1 MFDFDSAF
9 LISAQSSLFLGLIH
23 GINPCG
29 HSWLILAP
37 FVTGM
42 KNGRKAFLLTLSFLC
57 GTTLACLLIGL
68 TLGTISVMIPES
80 LSLWVDYSTAALI
93 IILGFVLIV
102 KPHLLHHHDHHD
114 HVHDESHDPKT
125 GHQHTAC
132 GGHCDHP
139 HEAHHRGHGLK
150 GLLSALKSKVSIPAM
165 FLIGFVNMIIP
176 CPTVSVMYK
185 YAVDSGSYIKATAIF
200 GIYAVATA
208 IAVGGVIFAI
218 YKTANAFYMLQKG
231 WVEGAVMRTAGVIT
245 LFFGIWSIA

>member
-9 LISAQSSLFLGLIH
+9 LLSAQSSLILGLIH

-37 FVTGM
+37 FVMGL
-42 KNGRKAFLLTLSFLC
+42 KNGKKAFLLTLSFLS

-68 TLGTISVMIPES
+68 TLGAVSVMIPES
-80 LSLWVDYSTAALI
+80 LSLWVDYFTAALI
-93 IILGFVLIV
+93 IILGFILIV
-102 KPHLLHHHDHHD
+102 RPHLLHHHDHDHNHGHD
-114 HVHDESHDPKT
+114 DKADQHSHCD
-125 GHQHTAC
+125 
-132 GGHCDHP
+132 GHCHHSHEHP
-139 HEAHHRGHGLK
+139 DPGHGLK
-150 GLLSALKSKVSIPAM
+150 GLINTLKNNMSISAM

-208 IAVGGVIFAI
+208 IAVSCVIFAI
-218 YKTANAFYMLQKG
+218 VKTTNAFYTLQKD
-231 WVEGAVMRTAGVIT
+231 WIEGAVMRTAGVIT